1 MSDKDNIF
9 VLMFVKKD
17 TDNTDLTKI
26 NDDYLTKSRKIANDL
41 APQIENEK
49 IKFVYFAEVNM
60 DVPENKNLTT
70 RFKLKD
76 DSADLYPVG
85 AVVGGQK
92 GWEFEG
98 PAVVTILDR
107 DLRLA
112 GGLPPKYDDGAPKD
126 ADNAAGGAGTT
137 GDNTGTGGGTD
148 NTGTDTGSGT
158 R

>member
-17 TDNTDLTKI
+17 TDNTDFTKI
-26 NDDYLTKSRKIANDL
+26 NDDYLTKARKIANDL

-126 ADNAAGGAGTT
+126 PNAPAGDGAAAGGDNGGAAAG
-137 GDNTGTGGGTD
+137 GDTGGAST
-148 NTGTDTGSGT
+148 
-158 R
+158 